1 MVQRILLESVWLLVI
16 AWVVV
21 QFVCVALW
29 SWRRTQATK
38 RLALGGIVALP
49 LLLATSLAVET
60 PREQVVAVCQLLG
73 SGVEEGDVSTIERL
87 LTPGFE
93 AGGLDGGAFIDRLA
107 EKLSRYRVR
116 ALSLSRFVIRVDG
129 IDRIV
134 AEFSA
139 LCSVRSPDAVY
150 DRVRSRWRL
159 VFHRRG
165 GMWRV
170 AQLESVPVPPLN
182 LRSVDGWLR

>member
-21 QFVCVALW
+21 QFVSVALW
-29 SWRRTQATK
+29 SWRRSKATK
-38 RLALGGIVALP
+38 RLALGGLVALP

-60 PREQVVAVCQLLG
+60 PREQVVNVCQFLG
-73 SGVEEGDVSTIERL
+73 TAVEEADIAAVERL
-87 LTPGFE
+87 LTPEFE
-93 AGGLDGGAFIDRLA
+93 AGDLDGGAFIDRLA
-107 EKLSRYRVR
+107 EKLSRFRVR

-139 LCSVRSPDAVY
+139 LCSVRSPDVVY
-150 DRVRSRWRL
+150 DRIRSRWRL
-159 VFHRRG
+159 VFHRQG
-165 GMWRV
+165 GEWRV
-170 AQLESVPVPPLN
+170 AEIDSVPAPPLN
-182 LRSVDGWLR
+182 LRNVDGWLR